1 MKEELD
7 KQAEEFKVKK
17 AQHRSEMK
25 EFALQCESN
34 DRKLL
39 EKEEQQN
46 EENERKI
53 KELEAERMR

>member
-7 KQAEEFKVKK
+7 KQAEEFKVKR
-17 AQHRSEMK
+17 AQHKAEMK

-39 EKEEQQN
+39 EIEE
-46 EENERKI
+46 
-53 KELEAERMR
+53 

>member
-34 DRKLL
+34 NRKLL
-39 EKEEQQN
+39 EKEE
-46 EENERKI
+46 
-53 KELEAERMR
+53 